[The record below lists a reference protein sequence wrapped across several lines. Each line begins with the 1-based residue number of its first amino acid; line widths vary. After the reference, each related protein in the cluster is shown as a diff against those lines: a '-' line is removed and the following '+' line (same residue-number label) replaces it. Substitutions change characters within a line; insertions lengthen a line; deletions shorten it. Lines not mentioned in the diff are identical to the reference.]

1 MKFQLPDI
9 RFSIFVNYQLLC
21 SMLQIDP
28 EELREFVN
36 SKIQTDYKKVRG
48 DIIICK
54 SIPTNSNG
62 KIVRRK
68 IENLASDVTNINIDI
83 ISKNNSN

>member
-1 MKFQLPDI
+1 
-9 RFSIFVNYQLLC
+9 
-21 SMLQIDP
+21 MLQIDP
-28 EELREFVN
+28 EELRKFVN

-62 KIVRRK
+62 KIVRR
-68 IENLASDVTNINIDI
+68 NLEYLARD
-83 ISKNNSN
+83 NSNIELI

>member
-1 MKFQLPDI
+1 
-9 RFSIFVNYQLLC
+9 
-21 SMLQIDP
+21 MLQIDP
-28 EELREFVN
+28 EELRKFVN
-36 SKIQTDYKKVRG
+36 SKIQTDYKEVRG

-68 IENLASDVTNINIDI
+68 IENLGVDNTNIYIDI
-83 ISKNNSN
+83 RSKTIQTA

>member
-48 DIIICK
+48 DVIICK
-54 SIPTNSNG
+54 SIPRNSNG
-62 KIVRRK
+62 KIIRRK
-68 IENLASDVTNINIDI
+68 TENLAENIANLSINIL
-83 ISKNNSN
+83 SKHDLD